1 MNATVNRVIYA
12 LLPIVMAG
20 ADAMYQAVQAQQA
33 GGKPIDWQQ
42 VGFVT
47 AMAALGALVAA
58 NRPRVGSEELAAQVN
73 DLKSQGV
80 RKRDMAVVKKTTEAN
95 QV

>member
-1 MNATVNRVIYA
+1 MSTTVNRLIYA
-12 LLPIVMAG
+12 LLPIVMAA
-20 ADAMYQAVQAQQA
+20 ADAMYQAIQSQQA

-58 NRPRVGSEELAAQVN
+58 NRPRVGSEPLAAQVD
-73 DLKSQGV
+73 DLKKAGV
-80 RKRDMAVVKKTTEAN
+80 RKRDMAVIPKDEVRP
-95 QV
+95 